1 MNEKITLLKS
11 ILKNSRYTVAV
22 CGAGLMEE
30 GGFLAVKH
38 QNRAYDIEQRYGY
51 GPEEL
56 FTSACYNTRPELF
69 FQFYKKEMLENPPK
83 VTASGAALAAMEEA
97 NLLHCIITSNIYNF
111 PRQCGCKHVINLHGV
126 ISENRCPRCHRDY
139 SLDYVMNSPHIVPLC
154 ETCKVPVRPLVS
166 LFGEM
171 VDSQKMTETTEEIA
185 KADTLLLLG
194 TRLDSEVYTPYLQY
208 FNGRSLVIIHS
219 EPHYLDH
226 RADLVIIDHPKNVL
240 PQLIQ

>member
-1 MNEKITLLKS
+1 MNEKINRLKT
-11 ILKNSRYTVAV
+11 ILKNSSYTVAV

-30 GGFLAVKH
+30 GGFRAVKH
-38 QNRAYDIEQRYGY
+38 QDRAYDIEHRYGY

-69 FQFYKKEMLENPPK
+69 FQFYKQEMLENPPQI
-83 VTASGAALAAMEEA
+83 TASGAAMAALEQKG
-97 NLLHCIITSNIYNF
+97 LLHCIITSNIYDL
-111 PRQCGCKHVINLHGV
+111 PRRCGCQHVINLHGD
-126 ISENRCPRCHRDY
+126 IYKNCCPRCHKEY
-139 SLDYVMNSPHIVPLC
+139 SLDYVMNSPQIVPLC

-171 VDSQKMTETTEEIA
+171 MDSQKMTETTEEIT

-208 FNGRSLVIIHS
+208 FNGSSLVIIHS
-219 EPHYLDH
+219 ESHYLDS
-226 RADLVIIDHPKNVL
+226 RADLVIIDHPKNIL
-240 PQLIQ
+240 PQLAK